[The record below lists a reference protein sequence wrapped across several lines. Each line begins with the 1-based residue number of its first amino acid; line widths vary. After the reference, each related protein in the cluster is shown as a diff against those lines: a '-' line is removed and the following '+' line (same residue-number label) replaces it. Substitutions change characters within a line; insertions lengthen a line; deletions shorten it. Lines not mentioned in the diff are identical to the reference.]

1 MTEQT
6 LQADI
11 AEVRRQIAENSGWF
25 MALGI
30 LLIVAG
36 LAAIAFPLVSGI
48 AVTILLGWILLACSA
63 LHLIQA
69 FSLGEWRDFLLR
81 SSIGLLY
88 LVAGGLLALF
98 PLSGIITLTIL
109 LAALFLAE
117 GVLEILIAVR
127 MRRIAGWGWL
137 LASGVIAF
145 VVGLLIAFELP
156 SSANWAIGL
165 LTGINLIS
173 SGWALV
179 FLALA
184 GRRQRTTPAPA

>member
-6 LQADI
+6 LRADI
-11 AEVRRQIAENSGWF
+11 AEVRREVAENSGWF

-36 LAAIAFPLVSGI
+36 VAAIAFPLVSAI
-48 AVTILLGWILLACSA
+48 AVTILLGWILLACGG

-88 LVAGGLLALF
+88 LVSGGLLALF

-117 GVLEILIAVR
+117 GVLEILIAVG

-137 LASGVIAF
+137 LASGVVAF
-145 VVGLLIAFELP
+145 VVGLLIAFGLP

-184 GRRQRTTPAPA
+184 GRRQRTTPTPA

>member
-11 AEVRRQIAENSGWF
+11 TEIRRQIAENSGWF
-25 MALGI
+25 TALGI

-36 LAAIAFPLVSGI
+36 VAAIAFPLVSAV
-48 AVTILLGWILLACSA
+48 AVTILLGWILLACSV
-63 LHLIQA
+63 LHLIRA
-69 FSLGEWRDFLLR
+69 FSFGEWRGFLLR
-81 SSIGLLY
+81 LSIGLLY

-98 PLSGIITLTIL
+98 PLSGILTLTIL

-127 MRRIAGWGWL
+127 MQRVAGWGWL
-137 LASGVIAF
+137 VASGVVAF

-173 SGWALV
+173 SGWGLV

-184 GRRQRTTPAPA
+184 GRRQRTAPAPA